1 MFSILFYFAN
11 YWQFLKVAKMDV
23 WDLCSIIFT
32 IIMIAAFSKIVLA
45 LVDGFLFA
53 GRYEISKTPCFII
66 ATSLA
71 SALYANYNSKY
82 SILAYCAHKVL
93 QFKDWFAIPKNKL
106 FLILLVIVVITMIV
120 IISSDSIAAQM
131 AAMFSIV
138 IYLCVAMTVMCSI
151 IKNDSAQIES
161 LVEEKGLDNAVIELY
176 AGDVSVLKIAEL
188 TDKTPKEIYKILR
201 DNDIYN

>member
-1 MFSILFYFAN
+1 
-11 YWQFLKVAKMDV
+11 MDV

-66 ATSLA
+66 AISLA

-106 FLILLVIVVITMIV
+106 FLILLVIVVITTIV

-138 IYLCVAMTVMCSI
+138 IYLCIAMTVMCSI

-176 AGDVSVLKIAEL
+176 AGDVSVLKIAKL
-188 TDKTPKEIYKILR
+188 TDKTQRRAILLSQTNSMMGR
-201 DNDIYN
+201 H